1 MVATF
6 KLGML
11 LGLSIII
18 SIGAQ
23 NLFIIQQA
31 MRNEYAYLSA
41 LTCFI
46 CDVLLITLG
55 ATGVSALFIEFP
67 ALKTAVLLLGIV
79 FLIWYGIK
87 AIQRGIAGETVSE
100 QFDAMKNTVK
110 TNSLAKII
118 LLGLS
123 FSLLNPAA
131 ILDTIV
137 IIGGS
142 ANHYLAHEKYLF
154 VAGTITASF
163 VWFFGLTALTIQLS
177 RQITSQLFWR
187 TLDFMSGGLMLG
199 IALNFITQL

>member
-1 MVATF
+1 MMITF

-31 MRNEYAYLSA
+31 IRNEYTYICA
-41 LTCFI
+41 LTCFV
-46 CDVLLITLG
+46 CDVILIIMG

-67 ALKTAVLLLGIV
+67 ILKTFILLTGIV

-87 AIQRGIAGETVSE
+87 AIKRGIVGDVVSE
-100 QFDAMKNTVK
+100 QFDSLKKSVES
-110 TNSLAKII
+110 NSLIKIL

-142 ANHYLAHEKYLF
+142 ANHYLSHEKYLF
-154 VAGTITASF
+154 VAGTISASF
-163 VWFFGLTALTIQLS
+163 VWFFGLAAFTRHLS
-177 RQITSQLFWR
+177 SKITNHLFWR
-187 TLDFMSGGLMLG
+187 ALDFISGGLMLG

>member
-1 MVATF
+1 MIATF

-23 NLFIIQQA
+23 NLYIIQQA
-31 MRNEYAYLSA
+31 IRNEYTYLSA

-46 CDVLLITLG
+46 CDVILITLG
-55 ATGVSALFIEFP
+55 ATGVSVVFIKFP
-67 ALKTAVLLLGIV
+67 MLKTAILLLGII
-79 FLIWYGIK
+79 FLVWYGVK
-87 AIQRGIAGETVSE
+87 AIRRGIAGETVNE
-100 QFDAMKNTVK
+100 QFDAMKNAVK
-110 TNSLAKII
+110 SNSLTKIV

-142 ANHYLAHEKYLF
+142 ANHYLVQEKYLF
-154 VAGTITASF
+154 VAGTISASF
-163 VWFFGLTALTIQLS
+163 VWFFGLAALTKHLS
-177 RQITSQLFWR
+177 RKITSNLFWR
-187 TLDFMSGGLMLG
+187 TLDFVSGGLMLG
-199 IALNFITQL
+199 IALNFVTQL